1 MGLNRFFG
9 ASILSLAIL
18 AGCGGGGDGTA
29 PAAGGGGAG
38 GGTTTS
44 GQLTNSPI
52 DGVSYS
58 AAPSG
63 LTGTTMNGGM
73 FNFQAGDTVTFN
85 IAGLQIAVPGGA
97 RITPQTIAE
106 ELADGNAATQA
117 NILANLTT
125 FFQTID
131 SDGDSENGS
140 VTIPD
145 NIEFANATDLLNG
158 LEMAPGDFQTT
169 FQAAIDGAYAE
180 GSEPTIVDS
189 TEAMLRF
196 YRNELQGNW
205 RLVSAMDGEET
216 IASSANY
223 QVLLSFDVGNTNAA
237 NDGVVNS
244 FVFSEFDIS
253 DPTDEFSFVGVG
265 TTNYNSETAEFQFTS
280 LPRALVPDF
289 TSPPGT
295 NNSSSE
301 SDPFLYSSKVALDGN
316 QLVLTLVEQGTTI
329 VATFER
335 FNNVK
340 DSLIGS
346 WYEVLPPEMFE
357 GAPTTIAAPA
367 ENGSVDFGE
376 DVAAVFYYFLSSSR
390 VMLVF
395 TDLPAFDN
403 GEEANGVIVADYTLA
418 NGRLTFTNV
427 LLDSVS
433 SDTAPEPAV
442 ADGDFVTLAMAT
454 LNDTKRILTE
464 GDTSNEQETYEIYRI
479 LSLSERVGAFEQA
492 APAEAVEAR

>member
-1 MGLNRFFG
+1 MGFNRIFC
-9 ASILSLAIL
+9 ASVLSLAIL
-18 AGCGGGGDGTA
+18 AGCGGGGDGT
-29 PAAGGGGAG
+29 PAAAPTPV
-38 GGTTTS
+38 TTQ

-52 DGVSYS
+52 DGVSYT

-63 LTGTTMNGGM
+63 LSGTTANGGL
-73 FNFQAGDTVTFN
+73 FDFRTGDTVTFN

-106 ELADGNAATQA
+106 ELADGDAAVQA

-131 SDGDSENGS
+131 SDGDAENGS

-145 NIEFANATDLLNG
+145 DIEFANAPDLLAS
-158 LEMAPGDFQTT
+158 LEMAPMDFQMA
-169 FQAAIDGAYAE
+169 FQMAIDGAYPE

-216 IASSANY
+216 IASNADY

-244 FVFSEFDIS
+244 FVFSEFELS
-253 DPTDEFSFVGVG
+253 DTEGDFSFVGVG
-265 TTNYNSETAEFQFTS
+265 TTNYDGDTAEFQFTS
-280 LPRALVPDF
+280 LPRSLIQGF
-289 TSPPGT
+289 T
-295 NNSSSE
+295 NSSSE
-301 SDPFLYSSKVALDGN
+301 SDPFLFSSKVTLDGN

-340 DSLIGS
+340 GSLIGS
-346 WYEVLPPEMFE
+346 WYEVLPPELATD
-357 GAPTTIAAPA
+357 GPTTIAAPA
-367 ENGSVDFGE
+367 QNGSVDFGD
-376 DVAAVFYYFLSSSR
+376 DVAAVFYYFLSNSR
-390 VMLVF
+390 VMLSF
-395 TDLPAFDN
+395 TDLPASASEN
-403 GEEANGVIVADYTLA
+403 GEEANGIVVADYTLV

-427 LLDSVS
+427 VLDSVS
-433 SDTAPEPAV
+433 SDTAPDPAV
-442 ADGDFVTLAMAT
+442 ANGDFVTVGTAT

-479 LSLSERVGAFEQA
+479 LSLSERVGDFEQA
-492 APAEAVEAR
+492 APAQATEVR

>member
-1 MGLNRFFG
+1 MGFNRIFC
-9 ASILSLAIL
+9 ASVLSLAIL

-29 PAAGGGGAG
+29 PAAGGGGG

-52 DGVSYS
+52 DGVPYS
-58 AAPSG
+58 ATPSG

-85 IAGLQIAVPGGA
+85 IAGLEIAVPGGT

-106 ELADGNAATQA
+106 ELSDGNAMVQA

-131 SDGDSENGS
+131 NDGLPENGS

-145 NIEFANATDLLNG
+145 NIEFANAADLLTS
-158 LEMAPGDFQTT
+158 LEMAPADFEMA
-169 FQAAIDGAYAE
+169 FQMAIDGAYPD

-216 IASSANY
+216 IASNADY

-244 FVFSEFDIS
+244 FVFSEFELSETEED
-253 DPTDEFSFVGVG
+253 FSFVGVG

-316 QLVLTLVEQGTTI
+316 QLVITLVEQGTTI

-346 WYEVLPPEMFE
+346 WYEVLPPESST
-357 GAPTTIAAPA
+357 GGPTTIAPPA
-367 ENGSVDFGE
+367 QNGSVDFG
-376 DVAAVFYYFLSSSR
+376 DNVASVFYYFLSNSR

-395 TDLPAFDN
+395 TDLPAVDN

-418 NGRLTFTNV
+418 NGTLTFTNV
-427 LLDSVS
+427 VLDSVS
-433 SDTAPEPAV
+433 DVSAPEPAV
-442 ADGDFVTLAMAT
+442 ANGDFVTLDEVD
-454 LNDTKRILTE
+454 LNDTKRVLIE

-479 LSLSERVGAFEQA
+479 LSLSERVGAFVQE
-492 APAEAVEAR
+492 APAEATAQPR

>member
-1 MGLNRFFG
+1 MGFNRIFC
-9 ASILSLAIL
+9 ASVLSLAIL
-18 AGCGGGGDGTA
+18 AGCGGGGDGT
-29 PAAGGGGAG
+29 PAAAPTPV
-38 GGTTTS
+38 TTQ

-52 DGVSYS
+52 DGVSYT

-63 LTGTTMNGGM
+63 LSGTTANGGL
-73 FNFQAGDTVTFN
+73 FDFRTGDTVTFN

-106 ELADGNAATQA
+106 ELADGDAAVQA

-131 SDGDSENGS
+131 SDGDAENGS

-145 NIEFANATDLLNG
+145 DIEFANAPDLLAS
-158 LEMAPGDFQTT
+158 LEMAPMDFQMA
-169 FQAAIDGAYAE
+169 FQMAIDGAYPE

-216 IASSANY
+216 IASNADY

-244 FVFSEFDIS
+244 FVFSEFELS
-253 DPTDEFSFVGVG
+253 DTEPDFSFVGVG
-265 TTNYNSETAEFQFTS
+265 TTNYNSDTAEFQFTS
-280 LPRALVPDF
+280 LPRSLIQGF
-289 TSPPGT
+289 T
-295 NNSSSE
+295 NSSSE
-301 SDPFLYSSKVALDGN
+301 SDPFLFSSKVTLDGN

-340 DSLIGS
+340 GSLIGS
-346 WYEVLPPEMFE
+346 WYEVLPQDTFD
-357 GAPTTIAAPA
+357 GAPTVIAAPA
-367 ENGSVDFGE
+367 ENGSVDFGD
-376 DVAAVFYYFLSSSR
+376 DVAAVFYYFLSNSR
-390 VMLVF
+390 VMLSF
-395 TDLPAFDN
+395 TDLPASASEN
-403 GEEANGVIVADYTLA
+403 GEEANGIVVADYTLVT
-418 NGRLTFTNV
+418 GRLTFTNV
-427 LLDSVS
+427 VLDSVS
-433 SDTAPEPAV
+433 SDTAPDPAV
-442 ADGDFVTLAMAT
+442 ANGDFVTVGTAT

-464 GDTSNEQETYEIYRI
+464 GDTTNEQETYEIYRI
-479 LSLSERVGAFEQA
+479 LSLSERVGSFEQA
-492 APAEAVEAR
+492 APAQATEVR

>member
-1 MGLNRFFG
+1 MGFNRIFC
-9 ASILSLAIL
+9 ASVLSLAIL
-18 AGCGGGGDGTA
+18 AGCGGGGDGT
-29 PAAGGGGAG
+29 PAAAPTPV
-38 GGTTTS
+38 TTQ

-63 LTGTTMNGGM
+63 LSGTTANGGL
-73 FNFQAGDTVTFN
+73 FDFRAGDTVTFN

-106 ELADGNAATQA
+106 ELADGDAAVQA

-131 SDGDSENGS
+131 SDGNAENGS

-145 NIEFANATDLLNG
+145 DIEFANAADLLTS
-158 LEMAPGDFQTT
+158 LEMAPADFRMA
-169 FQAAIDGAYAE
+169 FQMAIDGAYPE
-180 GSEPTIVDS
+180 GSEPMVVDS

-205 RLVSAMDGEET
+205 RLVSAVDGEET
-216 IASSANY
+216 IASNADY

-244 FVFSEFDIS
+244 FVFSEFELS
-253 DPTDEFSFVGVG
+253 DTEGDFSFVGVG
-265 TTNYNSETAEFQFTS
+265 TTNYDGDTAEFQFTS
-280 LPRALVPDF
+280 LPRSLIQGF
-289 TSPPGT
+289 T
-295 NNSSSE
+295 NSSSE
-301 SDPFLYSSKVALDGN
+301 SDPFLFSSKVTLDGN

-340 DSLIGS
+340 GSLIGS
-346 WYEVLPPEMFE
+346 WYEVLPQDTFD
-357 GAPTTIAAPA
+357 GAPTVIAAPA
-367 ENGSVDFGE
+367 ENGSVDFGD
-376 DVAAVFYYFLSSSR
+376 DVAAVFYYFLSNSR
-390 VMLVF
+390 VMLSF
-395 TDLPAFDN
+395 TDLPASASEN
-403 GEEANGVIVADYTLA
+403 GEEANGIVVADYTLV

-427 LLDSVS
+427 VLDSVS
-433 SDTAPEPAV
+433 SDTAPDPAV
-442 ADGDFVTLAMAT
+442 ANGDFVTVGTAT

-464 GDTSNEQETYEIYRI
+464 GDTTNEQETYEIYRI
-479 LSLSERVGAFEQA
+479 LFLSERVGSFEQA
-492 APAEAVEAR
+492 APAQATEVR